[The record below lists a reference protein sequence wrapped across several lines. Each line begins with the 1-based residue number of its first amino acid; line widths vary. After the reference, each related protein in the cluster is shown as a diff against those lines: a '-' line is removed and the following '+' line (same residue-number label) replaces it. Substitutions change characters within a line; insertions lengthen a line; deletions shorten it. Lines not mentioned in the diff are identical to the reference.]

1 MTSVLFIVNPIAG
14 KGIGKVN
21 LTAAF
26 SKCRFDWSAVYT
38 EYPGHA
44 HELARKSSAD
54 IIVAVGGDGTVNE
67 VASALVGTGKILGI
81 VPRGSGNG
89 LALHLGYSL
98 IPGRAVESINAASI
112 QTIDTATFNGRPF
125 FCTGGV
131 GYDAF
136 VSEKFSQ
143 VGKRGFKT
151 YVEEALKS
159 WKNYKAET
167 YTIEMDD
174 CTIRSRAMF
183 VTVANSNQWGNNGR
197 IAPNA
202 SLQDGLLD
210 VVVVDEIGFD
220 ILNIISA
227 PALVA
232 LLFARQIDKVSKYHL
247 YRSKLVK
254 ISVPEEGPAH
264 VDGEPVSHPG
274 TELTYSVRPSSLKVI
289 VP

>member
-1 MTSVLFIVNPIAG
+1 MTKVLFIVNPIAG
-14 KGIGKVN
+14 KSLRKTDLN
-21 LTAAF
+21 AAF
-26 SKCRFDWSAVYT
+26 SRCRFNWSAVCT

-44 HELARKSSAD
+44 RELAGKSDAD

-67 VASALVGTGKILGI
+67 VASALVGTGKTLGI
-81 VPRGSGNG
+81 IPRGSGNG

-98 IPGRAVESINAASI
+98 IPSRAVESINAAEI

-125 FCTGGV
+125 FCTSGV

-136 VSEKFSQ
+136 VSERFSQ

-159 WKNYKAET
+159 WKNYRAGT

-174 CTIRSRAMF
+174 CTVRSRAMF

-197 IAPNA
+197 IAPGA

-220 ILNIISA
+220 ILNIIDAS
-227 PALVA
+227 ALVA
-232 LLFARQIDKVSKYHL
+232 LLFARKIDKASKYHL
-247 YRSKLVK
+247 YRSKRVK
-254 ISVPEEGPAH
+254 ITVSEEGPAH
-264 VDGEPVSHPG
+264 VDGDPVSNPG
-274 TELTYSVRPSSLKVI
+274 TELIFKVNPSSLKVI

>member
-1 MTSVLFIVNPIAG
+1 MTRVLFIVNPIAG
-14 KGIGKVN
+14 KGIVKSD
-21 LTAAF
+21 LSSAF
-26 SKCRFDWSAVYT
+26 SRCCFEWTSVQT

-44 HELARKSSAD
+44 YELARGSDAD

-67 VASALVGTGKILGI
+67 VARALVGTGKVLGI

-98 IPGRAVESINAASI
+98 IPGRAVDSINAGKVS
-112 QTIDTATFNGRPF
+112 TIDSAQFNGHPF
-125 FCTGGV
+125 FCTSGV

-136 VSEKFSQ
+136 VSERFAK

-159 WKNYKAET
+159 WKNYKAAT

-174 CTIRSRAMF
+174 CTVKSRAMF

-197 IAPNA
+197 IAPGA

-220 ILNIISA
+220 ILNIINAS
-227 PALVA
+227 ALVA
-232 LLFARQIDKVSKYHL
+232 LLFARKIDKASKFHL
-247 YRSKLVK
+247 YRSKKVK
-254 ISVPEEGPAH
+254 ITASEDGPAH
-264 VDGEPVSHPG
+264 VDGDPISDPG
-274 TELTYSVRPSSLKVI
+274 RELTFSICPSSLKVI

>member
-1 MTSVLFIVNPIAG
+1 MTRVLFIVNPIAG
-14 KGIGKVN
+14 KGLVKTN

-26 SKCRFDWSAVYT
+26 SKCRFEWSVAYT

-98 IPGRAVESINAASI
+98 IPGRAVEEINAASI
-112 QTIDTATFNGRPF
+112 QTIDTALFNGRPF
-125 FCTGGV
+125 FCTSGV

-136 VSEKFSQ
+136 VSERFSQ

-174 CTIRSRAMF
+174 CTVRSRAMF

-197 IAPNA
+197 IAPGA

-220 ILNIISA
+220 ILNIINAS
-227 PALVA
+227 ALVA
-232 LLFARQIDKVSKYHL
+232 LLFARQIDKASKYHL
-247 YRSKLVK
+247 YRSKKVK
-254 ISVPEEGPAH
+254 ITVSQEGPAH
-264 VDGEPVSHPG
+264 VDGDPVSNPG
-274 TELTYSVRPSSLKVI
+274 TELLYSVKPSSLKVI
-289 VP
+289 IP